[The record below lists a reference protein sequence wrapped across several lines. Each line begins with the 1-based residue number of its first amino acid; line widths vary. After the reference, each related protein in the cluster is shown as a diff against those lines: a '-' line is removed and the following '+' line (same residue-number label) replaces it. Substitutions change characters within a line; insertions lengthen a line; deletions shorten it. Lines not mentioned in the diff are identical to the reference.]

1 MIKNLIYWAVH
12 SRLVVLLLAAA
23 LMLFGIY
30 SFHAVN
36 VEAYPD
42 PAPPIIEVIAQYPGA
57 SAEEVERQVTIPL
70 EITLAGMPGLQY
82 TRSESLFE
90 LSHIRNQF
98 NYGVDPLA
106 ARQEVIN
113 RLQFTQLPAGVTPQI
128 SPESPTG
135 EILRYTLRNPKDAS
149 GKPIYSLNDLKSL
162 EDYTLER
169 LYRRLPRI
177 IDLVSFGGTVKRYEV
192 HPDPARLR
200 RYGITLQQL
209 KDAVSGAN
217 ANIGGQYIAPGET
230 VQVVRSLGLIGQG
243 QDPMDKA
250 FALPDPAA
258 ARDVLRAEEEERVR
272 QIRQIVLASVNNVPV
287 RVDEVVEG
295 GPLGPGQPVGE
306 EGVVVGHQTRLGRVM
321 VSQPKKDAQGN
332 DVHAAHGRRQWDD
345 DDDAIQAIVL
355 LRKGEESLPA
365 LQDVAAL
372 TKELNESAGRMLPG
386 VKIEVLYDRRSLI
399 HVTTDTVQENLLVG
413 MALVTAVLLMFLSSV
428 RTALIVAINVPLALL
443 FAFSMLFLRGKSA
456 NLLSIGAV
464 DFGIIVDSSVI
475 MVENIYRHL
484 QSGLHAEQPIQQRI
498 ILASSEV
505 QRSLLYSTAIMVCA
519 FLPLF
524 TMAGPEGQIFGPMA
538 DTYAF
543 ALAGAML
550 LALTL
555 SPVLCSYLLNN
566 LKSKGENFLVRWLQ
580 GSYQRQLRRCM
591 RHRWWTLATLA
602 GVLAATACVLLFL
615 GREFMPELEEG
626 NLWIRGTCPLNSS
639 LEETVHRARLS
650 REIMKQYPEVET
662 IIVQVGR
669 PDDGTDATGFYNS
682 EYFVT
687 LKPQSQWPA
696 PPGTSRRRT
705 KPELVETMSREL
717 ERTLIG
723 VDWSFSQNIRDNV
736 MESLSGVKGENSVKI
751 IGPDLAELE
760 RLGDKVLHAVS
771 SVEGVVDAG
780 VFHIMGQSNLTFPVD
795 RQRCAR
801 WGVNVADVQDV
812 IATAVGGKAF
822 SQMIEGERSF
832 DIALRWPERLRQDE
846 SAILNIP
853 VDISRNV
860 VSSSAAPSTSAT
872 LLTGAAAGPST
883 LGSSTTLPAATGSA
897 GNALLNDLSRTP
909 RRCLRDLVTPLGP
922 DQRPDPKGS
931 FVQPGASEIYREQ
944 GQRLIAI
951 KFGVR
956 GRDLASVVQDA
967 QEKTA
972 SLVRPPYRMVWSGEF
987 LEMQQAEGR
996 LLLVVP
1002 LAVAMVVVLLY
1013 LAFHSL
1019 VDVKLVLSSV
1029 LLLFCGGIWALFL
1042 TGTHFSI
1049 SAAVGFISIFGV
1061 TVMNS
1066 LLLVSSI
1073 HRLRLKGLPMEEAIL
1088 QGAASRLRP
1097 MMMIALAAILGL
1109 LPAALS
1115 TRIGAQSQQPLAI
1128 VVIGGMLTDLLLN
1141 RYATPVLY
1149 SVFRRTMPDPESAK
1163 LAE

>member
-1 MIKNLIYWAVH
+1 MIKSLIHWAVH
-12 SRLVVLLLAAA
+12 SRLVVLLLAAG

-30 SFHAVN
+30 SFHQVN

-42 PAPPIIEVIAQYPGA
+42 PAPPIIEVIAQYPGY

-70 EITLAGMPGLQY
+70 EVALSSMPGLQY

-113 RLQFTQLPAGVTPQI
+113 RLQFIQLPPGVTPQI

-177 IDLVSFGGTVKRYEV
+177 IDVVSFGGTVKRYEI

-200 RYGITLQQL
+200 RYGITLQQV
-209 KDAVSGAN
+209 KDAVSGSN
-217 ANIGGQYIAPGET
+217 ANIGGQYIVSGET
-230 VQVVRSLGLIGQG
+230 VQVVRGLGLLGQG
-243 QDPMDKA
+243 RDPMDKA
-250 FALPDPAA
+250 FALQDPVE
-258 ARDVLRAEEEERVR
+258 ARDVLRAEEEQRIRE
-272 QIRQIVLASVNNVPV
+272 IRQVVLKSADNVPV
-287 RVDEVVEG
+287 LIDDVVEG
-295 GPLGPGQPVGE
+295 GPLKPGQPVGE

-321 VSQPKKDAQGN
+321 VSQPQKDSQGN
-332 DVHAAHGRRQWDD
+332 DAQDEHGHRQWDD

-365 LQDVAAL
+365 LQDVGAL
-372 TKELNESAGRMLPG
+372 TKELNENAGRILPG

-413 MALVTAVLLMFLSSV
+413 MVLVTAVLLMFLSSV

-475 MVENIYRHL
+475 MVENIFRHL
-484 QSGLHAEQPIQQRI
+484 QSGLHADQPMRQRVI
-498 ILASSEV
+498 HASGEV
-505 QRSLLYSTAIMVCA
+505 QRSLLYSTAVMVCA

-555 SPVLCSYLLNN
+555 SPVLCTFLLKNV
-566 LKSKGENFLVRWLQ
+566 KSKGDNFLVHWLQ
-580 GSYQRQLRRCM
+580 VSYQRQLQRCI
-591 RHRWWTLATLA
+591 RHRWLTLAA
-602 GVLAATACVLLFL
+602 FVGVLTATVCTLPFL

-639 LEETVHRARLS
+639 LDETVRRATLS

-687 LKPQSQWPA
+687 LKPQSQWPT
-696 PPGTSRRRT
+696 PTGMSRHRT
-705 KPELVETMSREL
+705 KPELVEAMSQEL
-717 ERTLIG
+717 DRTLIG

-736 MESLSGVKGENSVKI
+736 MESLSGVKGENSIKI

-760 RLGDKVLHAVS
+760 RLGDKVLHAIS
-771 SVEGVVDAG
+771 GVDGMVDAG
-780 VFHIMGQSNLTFPVD
+780 VFHIMGQSNLTFPPD
-795 RQRCAR
+795 RQRGAR
-801 WGVNVADVQDV
+801 WGVSVADVNEA
-812 IATAVGGKAF
+812 IGTPVGGKAF

-832 DIALRWPERLRQDE
+832 DIALRFPERLRQDGA
-846 SAILNIP
+846 AILEIP
-853 VDISRNV
+853 VDISRNA
-860 VSSSAAPSTSAT
+860 VSSSAAPNTSPT
-872 LLTGAAAGPST
+872 LTTGPASGPST
-883 LGSSTTLPAATGSA
+883 VGSSNALPAATGSA
-897 GNALLNDLSRTP
+897 GNALLNDPSQTP
-909 RRCLRDLVTPLGP
+909 RRRLRDLVTPLGP
-922 DQRPDPKGS
+922 DGRPDPNGS

-944 GQRLIAI
+944 GERLIAI

-956 GRDLASVVQDA
+956 GRDLASVVEDA
-967 QEKTA
+967 QNRTA
-972 SLVRPPYRMVWSGEF
+972 SLVQPPYRMVWSGEF

-1019 VDVKLVLSSV
+1019 VDVGLVLSSV
-1029 LLLFCGGIWALFL
+1029 LLLFCGGIWALFF

-1073 HRLRLKGLPMEEAIL
+1073 HRLRLNGLPMEEAIL
-1088 QGAASRLRP
+1088 RGAANRLRP

-1149 SVFRRTMPDPESAK
+1149 SVFRRQMPAPEAAK

>member
-1 MIKNLIYWAVH
+1 MIKRLIDWAVH
-12 SRLVVLLLAAA
+12 SRLVVLLLAAG
-23 LMLFGIY
+23 LLSFGIY
-30 SFHAVN
+30 SFHQVN

-42 PAPPIIEVIAQYPGA
+42 PAPPIIEIIAQYPGA

-82 TRSESLFE
+82 TRSESLFQ

-135 EILRYTLRNPKDAS
+135 EILRYVLRNPKDAS

-177 IDLVSFGGTVKRYEV
+177 IDLVSYGGTIKRYEIQ
-192 HPDPARLR
+192 PDPARLR

-209 KDAVSGAN
+209 KDAVSNGN
-217 ANIGGQYIAPGET
+217 ANIGGQYIAPGEA
-230 VQVVRSLGLIGQG
+230 VQVVRGLGLIGQG

-250 FALPDPAA
+250 FGLQDPVE
-258 ARDVLRAEEEERVR
+258 RGTSCAEEEQRIRE
-272 QIRQIVLASVNNVPV
+272 IRQIVLTSVDNVPV
-287 RVDEVVEG
+287 RVDDVVEG
-295 GPLGPGQPVGE
+295 GPLKPGQPVGD
-306 EGVVVGHQTRLGRVM
+306 EGVVVGNQTRLGRVM
-321 VSQPKKDAQGN
+321 VSQPKKDAHGN
-332 DVHAAHGRRQWDD
+332 DVGDARGRRQWDD

-355 LRKGEESLPA
+355 LRKGDESLPA

-413 MALVTAVLLMFLSSV
+413 MILVTAVLLMFLSNV
-428 RTALIVAINVPLALL
+428 RTALIVAVNVPLALL

-475 MVENIYRHL
+475 MVENVYRHL
-484 QSGLHAEQPIQQRI
+484 QSGLHADQPIQQRV
-498 ILASSEV
+498 ILASGEV

-555 SPVLCSYLLNN
+555 SPVLCTFLLKN
-566 LKSKGENFLVRWLQ
+566 LKPKGENFLVRRLQ

-591 RHRWWTLATLA
+591 KHRWLTLLTLA
-602 GVLAATACVLLFL
+602 GVLAATATALPFL

-639 LEETVHRARLS
+639 LDETVRRATLS

-687 LKPQSQWPA
+687 LKPQSQWPT
-696 PPGTSRRRT
+696 PPERSRRRS
-705 KPELVETMSREL
+705 KPELIEAMGREL

-760 RLGDKVLHAVS
+760 RLGDKVLHAIS
-771 SVEGVVDAG
+771 GVDGMVDAG
-780 VFHIMGQSNLTFPVD
+780 VYHIMGQSNLTFPVD

-812 IATAVGGKAF
+812 VATAVGGKAF

-860 VSSSAAPSTSAT
+860 VLSSAAANTSPTLVTGPS
-872 LLTGAAAGPST
+872 AGPST
-883 LGSSTTLPAATGSA
+883 VGSSNTLPAETGSA
-897 GNALLNDLSRTP
+897 NNPLLNDLSRTP
-909 RRCLRDLVTPLGP
+909 RRSLRDLVTPLDRDG
-922 DQRPDPKGS
+922 RPDSKGS
-931 FVQPGASEIYREQ
+931 FVQPGASEIFREQ

-956 GRDLASVVQDA
+956 GRDLASVVEDA
-967 QEKTA
+967 QKKTA

-1019 VDVKLVLSSV
+1019 VDVGLVLSSV
-1029 LLLFCGGIWALFL
+1029 SLLFCGGIWALFL

-1073 HRLRLKGLPMEEAIL
+1073 HRLRLNGLPMEEAIL

-1097 MMMIALAAILGL
+1097 MMMIALAATLGL

-1115 TRIGAQSQQPLAI
+1115 TRIGAQCQQPLAI
-1128 VVIGGMLTDLLLN
+1128 VVIGGMLIDLLLN

-1149 SVFRRTMPDPESAK
+1149 SVFRRQMPDPQSAR

>member
-12 SRLVVLLLAAA
+12 SRLVVMLLAAA

-30 SFHAVN
+30 SFHQVN

-42 PAPPIIEVIAQYPGA
+42 PAPPIIEVISQYPGA

-177 IDLVSFGGTVKRYEV
+177 IDLVSFGGTVKRYEI

-209 KDAVSGAN
+209 KDAVSGGN

-250 FALPDPAA
+250 FALQDPTE
-258 ARDVLRAEEEERVR
+258 ARDVLRAEEEQRVR
-272 QIRQIVLASVNNVPV
+272 EIRQIVLTSVDNVPV
-287 RVDEVVEG
+287 RVDDVVEG
-295 GPLGPGQPVGE
+295 GPLRPGQPVGE
-306 EGVVVGHQTRLGRVM
+306 EGVVVGNQTRLGRVM

-332 DVHAAHGRRQWDD
+332 DAYDEHGHRQWDD
-345 DDDAIQAIVL
+345 DDDAVQAIVL

-372 TKELNESAGRMLPG
+372 TKELNKSAGRMLPG

-413 MALVTAVLLMFLSSV
+413 MALVTAVLLMFLSNV
-428 RTALIVAINVPLALL
+428 RTALIVAINIPLALL

-484 QSGLHAEQPIQQRI
+484 QSGLHADRPIQERI
-498 ILASSEV
+498 ILASGEV

-555 SPVLCSYLLNN
+555 SPVLCTFLLKN
-566 LKSKGENFLVRWLQ
+566 LKSRRENFLVRRLQ

-591 RHRWWTLATLA
+591 RHRWLTLGTLA
-602 GVLAATACVLLFL
+602 GVVAATVC
-615 GREFMPELEEG
+615 
-626 NLWIRGTCPLNSS
+626 
-639 LEETVHRARLS
+639 
-650 REIMKQYPEVET
+650 
-662 IIVQVGR
+662 
-669 PDDGTDATGFYNS
+669 
-682 EYFVT
+682 
-687 LKPQSQWPA
+687 
-696 PPGTSRRRT
+696 
-705 KPELVETMSREL
+705 
-717 ERTLIG
+717 
-723 VDWSFSQNIRDNV
+723 
-736 MESLSGVKGENSVKI
+736 
-751 IGPDLAELE
+751 
-760 RLGDKVLHAVS
+760 
-771 SVEGVVDAG
+771 
-780 VFHIMGQSNLTFPVD
+780 
-795 RQRCAR
+795 
-801 WGVNVADVQDV
+801 
-812 IATAVGGKAF
+812 
-822 SQMIEGERSF
+822 
-832 DIALRWPERLRQDE
+832 
-846 SAILNIP
+846 
-853 VDISRNV
+853 
-860 VSSSAAPSTSAT
+860 
-872 LLTGAAAGPST
+872 
-883 LGSSTTLPAATGSA
+883 
-897 GNALLNDLSRTP
+897 ALLSWGGNSCPNWRKET
-909 RRCLRDLVTPLGP
+909 
-922 DQRPDPKGS
+922 
-931 FVQPGASEIYREQ
+931 
-944 GQRLIAI
+944 
-951 KFGVR
+951 FGF
-956 GRDLASVVQDA
+956 
-967 QEKTA
+967 
-972 SLVRPPYRMVWSGEF
+972 GEH
-987 LEMQQAEGR
+987 AR
-996 LLLVVP
+996 
-1002 LAVAMVVVLLY
+1002 
-1013 LAFHSL
+1013 
-1019 VDVKLVLSSV
+1019 
-1029 LLLFCGGIWALFL
+1029 
-1042 TGTHFSI
+1042 
-1049 SAAVGFISIFGV
+1049 
-1061 TVMNS
+1061 
-1066 LLLVSSI
+1066 
-1073 HRLRLKGLPMEEAIL
+1073 
-1088 QGAASRLRP
+1088 
-1097 MMMIALAAILGL
+1097 
-1109 LPAALS
+1109 
-1115 TRIGAQSQQPLAI
+1115 
-1128 VVIGGMLTDLLLN
+1128 
-1141 RYATPVLY
+1141 
-1149 SVFRRTMPDPESAK
+1149 
-1163 LAE
+1163 

>member
-12 SRLVVLLLAAA
+12 SRLVVLLLAVA
-23 LMLFGIY
+23 LLLFGIY
-30 SFHAVN
+30 SFHQVN

-113 RLQFTQLPAGVTPQI
+113 RLQFTQLPSGVTPQI

-209 KDAVSGAN
+209 KDAVSGGN
-217 ANIGGQYIAPGET
+217 ANIGGQYVAPGET

-250 FALPDPAA
+250 FALQDPTE
-258 ARDVLRAEEEERVR
+258 ARDVLRAEEEQRVR
-272 QIRQIVLASVNNVPV
+272 EIRQIVLTSVDNVPV
-287 RVDEVVEG
+287 RVDDVVEG
-295 GPLGPGQPVGE
+295 GPLRPGQPVGE

-332 DVHAAHGRRQWDD
+332 DACDEHGHRQWDD
-345 DDDAIQAIVL
+345 DDDAVQAIVL

-413 MALVTAVLLMFLSSV
+413 MALVTAVLLMFLSNV
-428 RTALIVAINVPLALL
+428 RTALIVAINIPLALL

-484 QSGLHAEQPIQQRI
+484 QSGLHADQPIQERI
-498 ILASSEV
+498 ILASGEV

-555 SPVLCSYLLNN
+555 SPVLCTFLLKN
-566 LKSKGENFLVRWLQ
+566 LKSKRENFLVRRLQ

-591 RHRWWTLATLA
+591 RHRWLTLGTLA
-602 GVLAATACVLLFL
+602 GVLAATASALLFL

-639 LEETVHRARLS
+639 LDETVRRATIS
-650 REIMKQYPEVET
+650 REIMKRFPEVET

-687 LKPQSQWPA
+687 LKPESQWPT
-696 PPGTSRRRT
+696 PPA
-705 KPELVETMSREL
+705 MSPIAR
-717 ERTLIG
+717 
-723 VDWSFSQNIRDNV
+723 N
-736 MESLSGVKGENSVKI
+736 LS
-751 IGPDLAELE
+751 
-760 RLGDKVLHAVS
+760 
-771 SVEGVVDAG
+771 
-780 VFHIMGQSNLTFPVD
+780 
-795 RQRCAR
+795 
-801 WGVNVADVQDV
+801 
-812 IATAVGGKAF
+812 
-822 SQMIEGERSF
+822 
-832 DIALRWPERLRQDE
+832 
-846 SAILNIP
+846 
-853 VDISRNV
+853 
-860 VSSSAAPSTSAT
+860 
-872 LLTGAAAGPST
+872 
-883 LGSSTTLPAATGSA
+883 
-897 GNALLNDLSRTP
+897 
-909 RRCLRDLVTPLGP
+909 
-922 DQRPDPKGS
+922 
-931 FVQPGASEIYREQ
+931 
-944 GQRLIAI
+944 
-951 KFGVR
+951 
-956 GRDLASVVQDA
+956 
-967 QEKTA
+967 
-972 SLVRPPYRMVWSGEF
+972 
-987 LEMQQAEGR
+987 
-996 LLLVVP
+996 
-1002 LAVAMVVVLLY
+1002 
-1013 LAFHSL
+1013 
-1019 VDVKLVLSSV
+1019 
-1029 LLLFCGGIWALFL
+1029 
-1042 TGTHFSI
+1042 
-1049 SAAVGFISIFGV
+1049 
-1061 TVMNS
+1061 
-1066 LLLVSSI
+1066 
-1073 HRLRLKGLPMEEAIL
+1073 
-1088 QGAASRLRP
+1088 
-1097 MMMIALAAILGL
+1097 
-1109 LPAALS
+1109 
-1115 TRIGAQSQQPLAI
+1115 
-1128 VVIGGMLTDLLLN
+1128 
-1141 RYATPVLY
+1141 
-1149 SVFRRTMPDPESAK
+1149 
-1163 LAE
+1163 